1 MKGISADMMSRLK
14 RKEVIDVYKGDNEF
28 SYKATLGKYPNISTY
43 AISDSG
49 EYALPRYVMH
59 MVKDS
64 SVT

>member
-28 SYKATLGKYPNISTY
+28 SYKATLEKYPGVAY
-43 AISDSG
+43 AVSDSVG
-49 EYALPRYVMH
+49 YALPRYVMH

>member
-1 MKGISADMMSRLK
+1 MKGISGNLMSKLR
-14 RKEVIDVYKGDNEF
+14 RMEVIDVYKGVNGF
-28 SYKATLGKYPNISTY
+28 SYKATTNKYPNILTY
-43 AISDSG
+43 AVSDSG